1 MTPASEPET
10 RPDAVNWWILV
21 AVGVG
26 TFMSALDGSVANT
39 VLPLL
44 AHALHGDPA
53 GVEWVVTVYL
63 LVTSALLLTA
73 GRWGDLHGHRQMYLV
88 GFAVF
93 ILGSALCGLA
103 GSLPILVAMRGLQA
117 LGATLLFSSSPA
129 IVTLNFPRARRG
141 QALGLQATLTY
152 LGLTA
157 GPLLGGWL
165 ATRFGWRSVFFI
177 NVPIGLLALALSRRF
192 IPHDRPQTSSRGF
205 DVVGSV
211 LFALGLVALL
221 LALNQGHA
229 WGWASPALRGLLTVA
244 AVLLTAFVVWERRI
258 PDPMLDFG
266 LFRDR
271 KFTSAG
277 VSALLSFV
285 SLNGLLFLLPFYLI
299 EGRGLTAAHAG
310 LIVSALPLS
319 MALVAPFSGWVSDRI
334 GTSLP
339 ATVGMAFLAGGTL
352 LLSRLGA
359 QAGLK
364 VIACELAVSGLGIGI
379 FLSPN
384 NSALMGAAPRERQGV
399 AAGVRATARNL
410 GNVLGIGIVGAVF
423 NSRLAHG
430 GLFPAVHAGLLTV
443 CIAAGLGAAA
453 SALRFSPPASP
464 RPRPPLRRGRSAV
477 SARLI
482 PMAEVVYNS
491 GGGRPMTTLNV
502 SLPDTLRDFLEERVA
517 QGGYPTA
524 SDYLRDLVQ
533 EDQRRKAQ
541 DRLDALLQEGLDSGP
556 ETPMTT
562 QDWDDIR
569 REVQRRT
576 AAVTPQP

>member
-1 MTPASEPET
+1 MTLASEET
-10 RPDAVNWWILV
+10 RPDVVNWWILV

-44 AHALHGDPA
+44 THALHGDPA

-103 GSLPILVAMRGLQA
+103 ASLPILVAMRGLQA

-129 IVTLNFPRARRG
+129 IVTLNFPPARRG

-192 IPHDRPQTSSRGF
+192 IPHDRPSGSSRGF
-205 DVVGSV
+205 DIVGSV

-229 WGWASPALRGLLTVA
+229 WGWASPALRGLLILA
-244 AVLLTAFVVWERRI
+244 ALLLTAFVVWERRI

-299 EGRGLTAAHAG
+299 EGRSLTAAHAG
-310 LIVSALPLS
+310 LIVSALPIS
-319 MALVAPFSGWVSDRI
+319 MALVAPCSGWVSDRI

-339 ATVGMAFLAGGTL
+339 ATLGMALLAGGTL

-359 QAGLK
+359 QAGLN
-364 VIACELAVSGLGIGI
+364 VIACELALSGLGVGI

-430 GLFPAVHAGLLTV
+430 GLFPAVHAGLLAV
-443 CIAAGLGAAA
+443 CVAAGLGAAA
-453 SALRFSPPASP
+453 SALRFSPS
-464 RPRPPLRRGRSAV
+464 RK
-477 SARLI
+477 
-482 PMAEVVYNS
+482 
-491 GGGRPMTTLNV
+491 
-502 SLPDTLRDFLEERVA
+502 LPDRGHRFVGADPRV
-517 QGGYPTA
+517 P
-524 SDYLRDLVQ
+524 
-533 EDQRRKAQ
+533 
-541 DRLDALLQEGLDSGP
+541 ALLTLFL
-556 ETPMTT
+556 
-562 QDWDDIR
+562 
-569 REVQRRT
+569 
-576 AAVTPQP
+576 